1 MKIYNKIVFD
11 KDDNIIEEDSY
22 EYSGP
27 IAHCGGGNPI
37 KKIIKPIAKVFKSIV
52 RGVGKVFSGLVS
64 AVTSPFGFDIDTP
77 DFGIGTDQ
85 VSDIQGVM
93 LNKQSAIEHIPVV
106 YGTRMVGGTRI
117 FVSTN
122 GSNNKYLFVDMVLAE
137 GQCNGFTKLLVD
149 DTEVPLTSY
158 AHGVVAEPSS
168 GDFQNRMKVQFFDG
182 RDDQVSASDGS
193 GVFADIDSSNGAPGW
208 TNLHRLSG
216 LCHIA
221 CRFEWKE
228 IKSQD
233 DANNNPY
240 TGGIPNIKLV
250 LQGKKILDATTL
262 TGSHSTLY
270 DNETVVFNNN
280 PVSVL
285 LDYMRSNRY
294 GKGLANDAFD
304 FASFKTAADLCDQ
317 TVTYTSATTGK
328 AFTSDAVVNTANSI
342 LANCK
347 ILLMGFRGI
356 MPYQQGKYKLQIEHG
371 GDNTDI
377 TATPTNPSTVFSVTN
392 DHIVGGM
399 SLEGEHKNAKINRCI
414 VTFVDPGT
422 DDNVS
427 YQPNQVVYP
436 EEGSAIDVAMLAED
450 DGKRLQKEI
459 VLPTV
464 TSREQALQYGEVFTK
479 RSRTS
484 KYVQFGTTLAT
495 SNTGVGDLINIE
507 NEHIG
512 LNGVFRIVEMKIDA
526 GGDII
531 IGAVEHQPTNYEI
544 AAKSIAATRP
554 IINLPNPIGFVNPPT
569 GIVYTSR
576 GINFT
581 PGFPILAVVRPIG
594 EIRFSPSVDSNI
606 THYRFGVK
614 MTGSTE
620 AEVNYFDKSVSTL
633 TFDGTNNQFV
643 YQLMGSDVK
652 TKGGIDAE
660 GTIRI
665 YAINNQG
672 NQSAPAELLVAK
684 IATIKRNVVTQQ
696 VNQQSTNVNLNP

>member
-1 MKIYNKIVFD
+1 MKIYKKIVFD

-22 EYSGP
+22 EYNGP
-27 IAHCGGGNPI
+27 VAQCKGNPF
-37 KKIIKPIAKVFKSIV
+37 KKIFKPIAKVFKSIV

-122 GSNNKYLFVDMVLAE
+122 GSNNKYLFVDMVMAE
-137 GQCNGFTKLLVD
+137 GECNGFTKLLVD
-149 DTEVPLTSY
+149 DAEVPLTSY

-168 GDFQNRMKVQFFDG
+168 GDFKERLKVQFFAGKDN
-182 RDDQVSASDGS
+182 QVSASDGS
-193 GVFADIDSSNGAPGW
+193 GVFANIDSSGGAPGW
-208 TNLHRLSG
+208 TNLHKLSG

-262 TGSHSTLY
+262 SGSHSTLY
-270 DNETVVFNNN
+270 DNETEVFDNN

-285 LDYMRSNRY
+285 LDYMRSSRY
-294 GKGLANDAFD
+294 GKGLSNDAFD

-356 MPYQQGKYKLQIEHG
+356 MPYQQGKYKLLIEHG
-371 GDNTDI
+371 GDDTDI
-377 TATPTNPSTVFSVTN
+377 TATPTSPTTVFSITN

-399 SLEGEHKNAKINRCI
+399 SLEGEHKNAKINRCVI
-414 VTFVDPGT
+414 TFVDPGT
-422 DDNVS
+422 DSNVS

-495 SNTGVGDLINIE
+495 SNTGVGDLINIT

-554 IINLPNPIGFVNPPT
+554 VINLPNPLAAVSPATNLQYSANSVNFSTFRSLGFRHEL
-569 GIVYTSR
+569 G
-576 GINFT
+576 
-581 PGFPILAVVRPIG
+581 
-594 EIRFSPSVDSNI
+594 
-606 THYRFGVK
+606 
-614 MTGSTE
+614 
-620 AEVNYFDKSVSTL
+620 TL
-633 TFDGTNNQFV
+633 TFTPSADTNIV
-643 YQLMGSDVK
+643 SYQIAVLRVGDPVSDTRFFTQLANTVATNASGDVIFKFMEFDLRGSKAHKVSVF
-652 TKGGIDAE
+652 
-660 GTIRI
+660 
-665 YAINNQG
+665 AINNQG
-672 NQSAPAELLVAK
+672 NRSSA
-684 IATIKRNVVTQQ
+684 ATITPDPMFLSVTSTNTKQ
-696 VNQQSTNVNLNP
+696 VFSSTNVNLNP

>member
-1 MKIYNKIVFD
+1 MKIYKKIVFD

-22 EYSGP
+22 EYNGP
-27 IAHCGGGNPI
+27 VAQCKGNPF
-37 KKIIKPIAKVFKSIV
+37 KKIFKPIAKVFKSIV

-85 VSDIQGVM
+85 VADIQGVM

-122 GSNNKYLFVDMVLAE
+122 GSNNKYLFVDMVMAE
-137 GQCNGFTKLLVD
+137 GECNGFTKLLVD
-149 DTEVPLTSY
+149 DAEVPLTSY

-168 GDFQNRMKVQFFDG
+168 GDFKDRLKVQFFAGKDN
-182 RDDQVSASDGS
+182 QVSASDGS
-193 GVFADIDSSNGAPGW
+193 GVFANIDSSGGAPGW
-208 TNLHRLSG
+208 TNLHKLSG

-262 TGSHSTLY
+262 SGSHSTLY
-270 DNETVVFNNN
+270 DNETEVFDNN

-285 LDYMRSNRY
+285 LDYMRSSRY
-294 GKGLANDAFD
+294 GKGLSNDAFD

-356 MPYQQGKYKLQIEHG
+356 MPYQQGKYKLLIEHG
-371 GDNTDI
+371 GDDTDI
-377 TATPTNPSTVFSVTN
+377 TATPTSPTTVFSITN

-399 SLEGEHKNAKINRCI
+399 SLEGEHKNAKINRCVI
-414 VTFVDPGT
+414 TFVDPGT
-422 DDNVS
+422 DSNVS

-495 SNTGVGDLINIE
+495 SNTGVGDLINIT

-554 IINLPNPIGFVNPPT
+554 VINLPNPLAAVSPATNLQYSANSVNFSTFRSLGFRHEL
-569 GIVYTSR
+569 G
-576 GINFT
+576 
-581 PGFPILAVVRPIG
+581 
-594 EIRFSPSVDSNI
+594 
-606 THYRFGVK
+606 
-614 MTGSTE
+614 
-620 AEVNYFDKSVSTL
+620 TL
-633 TFDGTNNQFV
+633 TFTPSADTNIV
-643 YQLMGSDVK
+643 SYQIAVLRVGDPVSDTRFFTQLANTVATNASGDVIFKFMEFDLRGSKAHKVSVF
-652 TKGGIDAE
+652 
-660 GTIRI
+660 
-665 YAINNQG
+665 AINNQG
-672 NQSAPAELLVAK
+672 NRSSA
-684 IATIKRNVVTQQ
+684 ATITPDPMFLSVTSTNTKQ
-696 VNQQSTNVNLNP
+696 VFSSTNVNLNP